1 MRYSA
6 LAVLGFA
13 AVLAGLSGPTVTR
26 GELRFFPE
34 AERLLAAERPQHPLA
49 REFPIAVDATA
60 LTPPIV
66 WGIPGV
72 TEPIQSVHPLMSD
85 KKTTLHLRP
94 GRYSYMTTAFSF
106 EFTVDLDGKL
116 GYHKNLEQCVS
127 GRGTAVL
134 TVKCR
139 RTQPF

>member
-6 LAVLGFA
+6 LAVLGFV
-13 AVLAGLSGPTVTR
+13 AVLGGLGKSTTTAGEPRL
-26 GELRFFPE
+26 FPE
-34 AERLLAAERPQHPLA
+34 AVSLLAAEPPQHPLA
-49 REFPIAVDATA
+49 REFPIAVDAMA

-72 TEPIQSVHPLMSD
+72 TESIQSLHPLMSD

-116 GYHKNLEQCVS
+116 GYHKNLDQCIS

-134 TVKCR
+134 TVKCH